1 MRTIFVVHCITGP
14 DSAWLDRDVAEAR
27 ARKMDMRV
35 AEVPMP
41 DYGDALPPCEPPAWN
56 GCPPGYDGGPS
67 VPWLRTRPAMTTLTT
82 KSARVLA
89 KLGASKGGKASAA
102 KLTPTQRKRRAQRA
116 ARARWKPREKP

>member
-1 MRTIFVVHCITGP
+1 MKTIFIVHCITGL

-41 DYGDALPPCEPPAWN
+41 DYGDALPAKETTGWN

-67 VPWLRTRPAMTTLTT
+67 VPMGAGGGGAHPSAFGTATGGNGIALLYGNGSSPGPRPSGDGSMV
-82 KSARVLA
+82 RIGDYVVLEY
-89 KLGASKGGKASAA
+89 K
-102 KLTPTQRKRRAQRA
+102 
-116 ARARWKPREKP
+116 